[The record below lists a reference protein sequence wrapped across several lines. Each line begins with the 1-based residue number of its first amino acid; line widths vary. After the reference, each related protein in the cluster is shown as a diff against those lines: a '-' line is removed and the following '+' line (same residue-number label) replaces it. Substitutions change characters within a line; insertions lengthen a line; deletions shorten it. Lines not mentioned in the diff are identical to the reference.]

1 MLASA
6 TAACSLAVL
15 GVVLWRGSTA
25 GSGDS
30 APVPSR
36 SSRTTEGVSP
46 ASEAVGEGPTTG
58 GIALRDALVVVA
70 GAVGVAAAAL
80 VVTAVLY
87 DPGAGLVAKGIA
99 LAGLLVGA
107 TAVGTR
113 VSSRLGVVRPH
124 RRSTATYRRSLS
136 DHFGDV
142 AGRSFVEYRSA
153 AVRVRGGWVD
163 DDTLCVLAAA
173 TAGASL
179 REVERW
185 AEDATVVDASG
196 IRNGVDALA
205 AAGVVSVTGDRL
217 RLDGELARADAVRI
231 VERVATVDR

>member
-46 ASEAVGEGPTTG
+46 SGEARGEGPTTG
-58 GIALRDALVVVA
+58 SVALRDALVVVA
-70 GAVGVAAAAL
+70 GAVGVAVGAL
-80 VVTAVLY
+80 AVTAVLY
-87 DPGAGLVAKGIA
+87 DSGASLVAKVLA

-107 TAVGTR
+107 TAVGTS
-113 VSSRLGVVRPH
+113 VSSRLGVVRPQ

-136 DHFGDV
+136 GAFGDV

-163 DDTLCVLAAA
+163 DATLCVLAAA
-173 TAGASL
+173 TAGAPL
-179 REVERW
+179 GEVERW
-185 AEDATVVDASG
+185 AADAAVVDADG
-196 IRNGVDALA
+196 IRNSVDALA
-205 AAGVVSVTGDRL
+205 GAGVVSVVGDRL
-217 RLDGELARADAVRI
+217 RLDGDLARADAARI